1 MRSILLAGAVAILA
15 VPAAIGAQTPGTPPA
30 DQTGSN
36 TAQMPPATGA
46 PPPATMAPPPAPDA
60 GPAPNAPADQA
71 SAATNSP
78 PPADAMNKTYP
89 VCTRKIQD
97 ECRNRG
103 GK

>member
-1 MRSILLAGAVAILA
+1 MRSILMAGAVAILA
-15 VPAAIGAQTPGTPPA
+15 VPATIGAQTPGTPPA

-36 TAQMPPATGA
+36 TAQMPPASA
-46 PPPATMAPPPAPDA
+46 PPSSMPAPPPAPDA
-60 GPAPNAPADQA
+60 GPAPNPAPDQA
-71 SAATNSP
+71 STANTAP
-78 PPADAMNKTYP
+78 PPDAMNKTYP